1 MTVQWLTL
9 MTCTHCSLMPMAAI
23 GGVVMDSAFVR
34 ADYDFITK
42 SGLEGWFDL
51 VENIALQNQQ
61 ATSA

>member
-1 MTVQWLTL
+1 MV
-9 MTCTHCSLMPMAAI
+9 
-23 GGVVMDSAFVR
+23 SAFVR

-61 ATSA
+61 ATSAWQYAERRMHAP